1 MKRVVITG
9 CITLASGLILAAC
22 LPPLS
27 IPKQITLSS
36 PTLAQVQGP
45 SPELTATPSSTP
57 TIEASF
63 SAALSP
69 TSTFTPIPSLTPTFG
84 DTGTIPYEGPIPTL
98 DLTGTVAPFGI
109 TAVLI
114 TDTAAPAG
122 SDLGLST
129 TYGPVHIQN
138 KSRSQVDLSL
148 HCTTSKGVQI
158 ILEYDNL
165 RNVVA
170 LLPHGNYV
178 YVLYVGGRQSVGSFS
193 HFTSQKLS
201 ITIYQDSVVIQ

>member
-1 MKRVVITG
+1 MKRVVLAG
-9 CITLASGLILAAC
+9 CIILASSLILAAC

-27 IPKQITLSS
+27 IPTQISIPS
-36 PTLAQVQGP
+36 PTLSQAQGP
-45 SPELTATPSSTP
+45 SPEFMAPPSSTP
-57 TIEASF
+57 TIEASLTP
-63 SAALSP
+63 ALPP
-69 TSTFTPIPSLTPTFG
+69 TSTFTPISSLTPTFG
-84 DTGTIPYEGPIPTL
+84 DTGTTPYESPIPTL
-98 DLTGTVAPFGI
+98 DITGAVAPFGI

-138 KSRSQVDLSL
+138 KSRAQVDLSL

-158 ILEYDNL
+158 FLEYHNL

-170 LLPHGNYV
+170 MLPRGNYI

>member
-1 MKRVVITG
+1 MKRVVLAG
-9 CITLASGLILAAC
+9 CITLASSLILAAC
-22 LPPLS
+22 LPPLP
-27 IPKQITLSS
+27 IPKQISLPSS
-36 PTLAQVQGP
+36 TLAPDQSP
-45 SPELTATPSSTP
+45 SPEFTASPSSTS
-57 TIEASF
+57 TVEASF
-63 SAALSP
+63 TPALLP

-84 DTGTIPYEGPIPTL
+84 DTGTTPLEGSIPTL
-98 DLTGTVAPFGI
+98 DITGTVAPSSI
-109 TAVLI
+109 TAVLV

-138 KSRSQVDLSL
+138 KSRTQVDLSL

-158 ILEYDNL
+158 FLEYDNL

-170 LLPHGNYV
+170 MLPHGNYV
-178 YVLYVGGRQSVGSFS
+178 YVLYAGGRQSVGSFS
-193 HFTSQKLS
+193 HFAARKLS